1 MSRSPD
7 GAALADLSGKV
18 CVVTGASSGIGKVTA
33 RALAAAG
40 ARIVL
45 VVRDEARGRA
55 VIDEIAAA
63 LPGLPD
69 VRDRLEL
76 ALADLA
82 RLDDI
87 RRVGAELVARHP
99 RIHVLVNNAGA
110 MHQSRKLTADGLEMT
125 FAVNHLAYFLLTKI
139 LLPTLKASAPARIV
153 NVASGAHTIGKM
165 RWDDL
170 QSARGRYV
178 PMRAYAQSKLANILF
193 TYELARRLEGSGVT
207 VNCVHPGAVASSFG
221 QNDKGLFRLGFL
233 LVKPL
238 LLSEESGARTS
249 IYLAT
254 SPEVATTTGKYFAR
268 CKERRSSKASY
279 DVEAQRRLWEVS
291 EALVGGAA

>member
-7 GAALADLSGKV
+7 AGGGVDLTGRV

-40 ARIVL
+40 ARVVL

-55 VIDEIAAA
+55 AIDEIVAAVPQA
-63 LPGLPD
+63 PD
-69 VRDRLEL
+69 VRERLEL
-76 ALADLA
+76 ALCDLS

-110 MHQSRKLTADGLEMT
+110 IHQTRKLTADGLEMT

-139 LLPTLKASAPARIV
+139 LLSTLKASAPARIV
-153 NVASGAHTIGKM
+153 NVSSGAHTIG
-165 RWDDL
+165 RIRFDDL
-170 QSARGRYV
+170 QSERGYV
-178 PMRAYAQSKLANILF
+178 PMRAYAQSKLANVMF

-207 VNCVHPGAVASSFG
+207 ANCLHPGAVASGFG
-221 QNDKGLFRLGFL
+221 QNDEGLFNLAFR

-238 LLSEESGARTS
+238 LLSEERGARTS

-254 SPEVATTTGKYFAR
+254 SPEVATTTGQYFAR
-268 CKERRSSKASY
+268 CKPKRSSKASY
-279 DVEAQRRLWEVS
+279 DVEAQRRLWDVS
-291 EALVGGAA
+291 EELVGRA